1 MLSMLFLIF
10 FRVKDSELVSNAFNV
25 DPLYLKHDHQGKIP
39 DYRVSK
45 KTDNRIMTFILPVT
59 TFVFTGILLRNPFY
73 VNGKFNR
80 NVTTKFPP
88 KKI

>member
-1 MLSMLFLIF
+1 MLFLIF

-45 KTDNRIMTFILPVT
+45 KTDNRIMTFILPVM
-59 TFVFTGILLRNPFY
+59 TFVTSDDICLHWHIAQKSILCK
-73 VNGKFNR
+73 GE
-80 NVTTKFPP
+80 
-88 KKI
+88 I